1 MTQNTSLL
9 YAIVTF
15 FLLSLFFFLFRA
27 TALRDFSTIKTLVS
41 SLFNDE
47 FYFFLISKCD
57 CLFLLREVFFYSLN
71 VEAYTRSTVF
81 SQRENRI
88 FYSNSIFVSS
98 WMVSDG

>member
-1 MTQNTSLL
+1 MRLL
-9 YAIVTF
+9 LF
-15 FLLSLFFFLFRA
+15 FYFHFFFFLFRA
-27 TALRDFSTIKTLVS
+27 TALRDFSTIKILLS

-47 FYFFLISKCD
+47 LYFFLISKCD

-98 WMVSDG
+98 WISRHDC